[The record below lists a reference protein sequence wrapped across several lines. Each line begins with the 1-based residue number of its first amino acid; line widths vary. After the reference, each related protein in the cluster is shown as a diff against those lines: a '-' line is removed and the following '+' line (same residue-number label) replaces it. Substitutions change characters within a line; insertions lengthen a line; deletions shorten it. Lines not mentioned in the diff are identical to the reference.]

1 MTGQSLITEPLP
13 ADGNDP
19 KSQKLAAKPI
29 GTGNKIASFVP
40 GTLDEAWRLSQIIAA
55 SKMAPKS
62 YESDPNRIMVG
73 IMAGLEL
80 GLTPFTALQSI
91 AVIGNNPS
99 VWGDGALALVEA
111 SGLLEYHHE
120 TFDDRANVATCTV
133 KRLGKPS
140 ETIRTFS
147 FEDAKKAGLLG
158 KQGPWQGYPKRMC
171 QMRARAFALR
181 DTFADVLKG
190 IGIAE
195 EVRDHTPIGET
206 RSHSES
212 RPLSAAL
219 LRQQAEAPEPA
230 TIDGQYE
237 TVTEGNPFADQG
249 DAQPAEQQE
258 QSIPEWVEHDT
269 LLRDRI
275 FLAGDKATLEA
286 AERDFLKVA
295 PLFPEAERKRVQG
308 DIDAKFKFLAGDEA

>member
-1 MTGQSLITEPLP
+1 MSDTPTTDLAP
-13 ADGNDP
+13 AED
-19 KSQKLAAKPI
+19 KTSTALARVQV
-29 GTGNKIASFVP
+29 GTGSKVAAFVP
-40 GTLDEAWRLSQIIAA
+40 TSLEETWRLAQIISA

-62 YESDPNRIMVG
+62 YDNDPNKVMVG

-120 TFDDRANVATCTV
+120 SFDERANAATCVV

-140 ETIRTFS
+140 ETTRSFS
-147 FEDAKKAGLLG
+147 FEDAKKANLLG

-171 QMRARAFALR
+171 QMRARAWALR

-206 RSHSES
+206 RSFGGDV
-212 RPLSAAL
+212 RPALTAAL
-219 LRQQAEAPEPA
+219 VNAQASGENRKIDTINEGTGEIIDAEPV
-230 TIDGQYE
+230 QS
-237 TVTEGNPFADQG
+237 
-249 DAQPAEQQE
+249 
-258 QSIPEWVEHDT
+258 SIPAWLGEETRLIDAIHFAADRPSLDAVE
-269 LLRDRI
+269 
-275 FLAGDKATLEA
+275 K
-286 AERDFLKVA
+286 DFLKVKA
-295 PLFPEAERKRVQG
+295 TFPEEAAAKMQQA
-308 DIDAKFKFLAGDEA
+308 IDDRFSAIALED

>member
-1 MTGQSLITEPLP
+1 MSDTTTIETAP
-13 ADGNDP
+13 ADEKP
-19 KSQKLAAKPI
+19 STAVAKVQV
-29 GTGNKIASFVP
+29 GTGSKVAAFVP
-40 GTLDEAWRLSQIIAA
+40 TSLEETWRLAQIISA

-62 YESDPNRIMVG
+62 YDNDPNKVMVG

-120 TFDDRANVATCTV
+120 SFDDRTNTATCVV

-140 ETIRTFS
+140 EATRTFGI
-147 FEDAKKAGLLG
+147 EDAKKAGLFG

-171 QMRARAFALR
+171 QMRARAWALR

-206 RSHSES
+206 RSFGGDA
-212 RPLSAAL
+212 RPALTAAL
-219 LRQQAEAPEPA
+219 LNAQASGDNQKIE
-230 TIDGQYE
+230 TIDGE
-237 TVTEGNPFADQG
+237 TGEVISEEP
-249 DAQPAEQQE
+249 AQS
-258 QSIPEWVEHDT
+258 SIPAWIGEETRLIDAVHMAVDRPGLEAVEKD
-269 LLRDRI
+269 
-275 FLAGDKATLEA
+275 FLSLKAT
-286 AERDFLKVA
+286 
-295 PLFPEAERKRVQG
+295 FPEDAAAKMQKAIDDKFN
-308 DIDAKFKFLAGDEA
+308 DIALEY

>member
-1 MTGQSLITEPLP
+1 MENAVAQTDQAPQP
-13 ADGNDP
+13 AKVPVAVG
-19 KSQKLAAKPI
+19 
-29 GTGNKIASFVP
+29 GKIAAFVP
-40 GTLDEAWRLSQIIAA
+40 TSLEETWRLSTIIA
-55 SKMAPKS
+55 SSQMAPKS
-62 YESDPNRIMVG
+62 YNNDPNRIMVG

-80 GLTPFTALQSI
+80 GLSPFTALQSI

-140 ETIRTFS
+140 ETVRTFS
-147 FEDAKKAGLLG
+147 YDDAKKASLLG

-195 EVRDHTPIGET
+195 EVRDHTLIGET
-206 RSHSES
+206 RVYAGNT
-212 RPLSAAL
+212 PLSAAML
-219 LRQQAEAPEPA
+219 NQQANAGEPEPA
-230 TIDGQYE
+230 TVDAEYV
-237 TVTEGNPFADQG
+237 TVSDQAAADEAEPEPKSQI
-249 DAQPAEQQE
+249 PA
-258 QSIPEWVEHDT
+258 WVET
-269 LLRDRI
+269 EALLRDRI
-275 FLAGDKATLEA
+275 HLAVDRPGLEA
-286 AERDFLKVA
+286 IERDFLKEA
-295 PLFPEAERKRVQG
+295 PNFPKAERERLQKE
-308 DIDAKFKFLAGDEA
+308 IDAKFQEIVEAD